1 MNSDAKEV
9 FLNYF
14 GAVDRLYLGLAVT
27 LFVLAALVW
36 IYITIKAF
44 RDRSEEKNKDDMSV
58 FMVVLRGLVML
69 LFLVAIFMFS

>member
-9 FLNYF
+9 FLSYF
-14 GAVDRLYLGLAVT
+14 GAVDRLHLGLAVA

-44 RDRSEEKNKDDMSV
+44 KDRSEDSDNDELSV
-58 FMVVLRGLVML
+58 FGVVLRGLVML
-69 LFLVAIFMFS
+69 LFLVAIFMSS